1 MKSVLI
7 PLLLQI
13 AQATSPGEYLSAQDR
28 ALPTARTHYT
38 QLKVEAEKNP
48 NRNLRIESLG
58 LIALLEQ
65 PDTES
70 FLLKRHKE
78 DKDPI
83 VSEHA
88 QVLLFHFIV
97 ARNARASGQM
107 TDEQLKKAKETSR
120 RLRAEKLF
128 EPPPK
133 SKSWPK

>member
-13 AQATSPGEYLSAQDR
+13 AQATSPSEYLSAQDR
-28 ALPTARTHYT
+28 ALPAARTHYT
-38 QLKVEAEKNP
+38 QLKVEAETNP
-48 NRNLRIESLG
+48 DRNVRIESVG

-78 DKDPI
+78 DKDPM

-88 QVLLFHFIV
+88 RVLLFHFIV

-107 TDEQLKKAKETSR
+107 TEQELQKAKETSR
-120 RLRAEKLF
+120 RLRAEALF
-128 EPPPK
+128 EPPKPK
-133 SKSWPK
+133 SGRPK